1 MNATGSSAT
10 VTRTSPCCHAAGWLA
25 GVAAW
30 LTTTLALHAQ
40 DFRVEPYLQNPAADA
55 ITIRWLS
62 ETADPGSLTI
72 AGRGFTSSPTL
83 ASTLGY
89 QAAEPLADRHAG
101 LPWIHSVRVTGLA
114 ADTAHAYAV
123 TQGATTRAGTV
134 RTPPLATAGSGSG
147 VRLFV
152 YADSETEP
160 ESAAKR
166 TDWNA
171 SLAPGSTRPAWIPT
185 RSTTVNGVPVAVD
198 QYLVTERTGYAQNLA
213 LMQAR
218 AAEAHAAGRA
228 TLAAI
233 AGDLVESGGEQR
245 DWDEFWRHNAGSLA
259 PDPAAG
265 GFAGTTAIVPA
276 LGNHENYG
284 GPGALGGYSASAAAA
299 AAAKYRTY
307 FEVPDN
313 AAAHADHNGRYH
325 RVDFGPVTLLT
336 IDSSNT
342 GVDGTGTDTN
352 FFLATADNPQIP
364 DALPGSA
371 QHQWLEGELA
381 AAQAA
386 GRITFVQF
394 HHAPYSSGVH
404 GRPAG
409 TDATLEDTQ
418 SGQPLR
424 ALTPLLARYGVKA
437 VFSGHDEMY
446 ERSVVDGIHF
456 YDVGIGG
463 DGLRGFDVGADGFT
477 RGFLAQADAPEVW
490 AGDVLVSGG
499 KHYGHLEIDVVR
511 NAGGMWDVSITPAYA
526 FPVLSAT
533 NAGEILAWERRTY
546 DDVVTFTAVPEP
558 AGWCLTVAAVAA
570 AAIRRRIRPAAACDP
585 GLFSPRPA
593 GRNEK
598 VFHGRQPPNPAA
610 ARRHDA
616 RRVD

>member
-1 MNATGSSAT
+1 MNA
-10 VTRTSPCCHAAGWLA
+10 AAIREFLQREPFVIRPTQRERLLQLA
-25 GVAAW
+25 AFAVAAA
-30 LTTTLALHAQ
+30 LPTPIALAQ
-40 DFRVEPYLQNPAADA
+40 GFRVEPYLQHPTGDA

-62 ETADPGSLTI
+62 DTADPGSLSI
-72 AGRGFTSSPTL
+72 DGRTFTSSPTL
-83 ASTLGY
+83 ATTLDY
-89 QAAEPLADRHAG
+89 QVAEPTADRSAG

-114 ADTAHAYAV
+114 ADAAHAYAV
-123 TQGATTRAGTV
+123 TQAGTTRSGGF
-134 RTPPLATAGSGSG
+134 RTPVPATAAPAGSG

-160 ESAAKR
+160 ESASKR

-171 SLAPGSTRPAWIPT
+171 SLAPGSTRPAWIPSRT
-185 RSTTVNGVPVAVD
+185 ITINGVPTTVD
-198 QYLVTERTGYAQNLA
+198 QYLTTERTGYTQNLA
-213 LMQAR
+213 IMQAR

-259 PDPAAG
+259 SDPGAG
-265 GFAGTTAIVPA
+265 GFAGSTAIVPA

-284 GPGALGGYSASAAAA
+284 GPGTLGGYSGPAAAA

-313 AAAHADHNGRYH
+313 AASHADHTGRYH
-325 RVDFGPVTLLT
+325 RVDFGPVTLIT

-342 GVDGTGTDTN
+342 GTDGTATDTN
-352 FFLATADNPQIP
+352 FFLTTADNPQIP
-364 DALPGSA
+364 DALPGSE
-371 QHQWLEGELA
+371 QYQWLTGQLA
-381 AAQAA
+381 DSQAA
-386 GRITFVQF
+386 GRITFVQM

-409 TDATLEDTQ
+409 SDAVTEDTQ

-424 ALTPLLARYGVKA
+424 ALTPLFALYDVKA

-446 ERSVVDGIHF
+446 EHAIVDGVHF

-463 DGLRGFDVGADGFT
+463 DGLRGFDFGSDGST
-477 RGFLAQADAPEVW
+477 REFLAQADAPEVW

-511 NAGGMWDVSITPAYA
+511 SASGTWDVSITPAYA
-526 FPVLSAT
+526 FPVLSET
-533 NAGEILAWERRTY
+533 NAGEIVAWERRTY
-546 DDVVTFTAVPEP
+546 DDVVTFTVVPEP
-558 AGWCLTVAAVAA
+558 TGLVLTAAGLIACGLVG
-570 AAIRRRIRPAAACDP
+570 RRRA
-585 GLFSPRPA
+585 
-593 GRNEK
+593 
-598 VFHGRQPPNPAA
+598 
-610 ARRHDA
+610 
-616 RRVD
+616 